1 MPHARPHTR
10 KKTPKRVL
18 ALPDLEH
25 AKSAVLGSLTSR
37 SGQRTYDH
45 AIREFVAWHCSE
57 PRLAFNR
64 TVVLRYRIYLEQR
77 QYAPA
82 TINLRLAAVRRVAFE
97 AADAGLLSP
106 EVAAGIRRMKGV
118 RRLGVRLGNWL
129 TPEQGRRLLEHP
141 EPGTPRALR
150 DYAML
155 AMLIGCGLRL
165 GELLALTLESIQQ
178 REEHWVIADL
188 VGKGGHVRTVPI
200 PQWVKSAVDAWT
212 TAAAITEGRVFR
224 AINKA
229 GRIWGDGMSP
239 KVLWD
244 VVRVAATHAGIEK
257 LAPHDLRRTCA
268 RLCHLA
274 GGELEQIQF
283 LLGHVSVQTT
293 ERYLGCK
300 QKLRCAVN
308 DRLGIEPDAAA

>member
-1 MPHARPHTR
+1 MSTSKSR
-10 KKTPKRVL
+10 KKRPPKRVL

-25 AKSAVLGSLTSR
+25 AKTAVLNSLTSA

-45 AIREFVAWHCSE
+45 AIREFVAWYCSE

-64 TVVLRYRIYLEQR
+64 TVVLRYRIHLEHR
-77 QYAPA
+77 KYAPA
-82 TINLRLAAVRRVAFE
+82 TINLRLAAVRRIAYE

-106 EVAAGIRRMKGV
+106 ELAAGIRRVKGV
-118 RRLGVRLGNWL
+118 RRIGVRLGSWL
-129 TPEQGRRLLEHP
+129 PPEQGRRLLESATLSTAR
-141 EPGTPRALR
+141 ELR
-150 DYAML
+150 DHAMV
-155 AMLIGCGLRL
+155 AMLIGCGLRRA
-165 GELLALTLESIQQ
+165 ELLALSLESIQR

-200 PQWVKSAVDAWT
+200 PTWVKGTVDAWT
-212 TAAAITEGRVFR
+212 AAAAISHGRVFR
-224 AINKA
+224 AINQA
-229 GRIWGDGMSP
+229 GRVWGDGMSP

-244 VVRVAATHAGIEK
+244 VVRAAAARAAIDK

-274 GGELEQIQF
+274 GGELDQIQF
-283 LLGHVSVQTT
+283 LPGHISIQTT

-300 QKLRCAVN
+300 QKLRIAVN
-308 DRLGIEPDAAA
+308 DRLGIEPDAP

>member
-1 MPHARPHTR
+1 MPKAKSR
-10 KKTPKRVL
+10 KKKPPTRVL

-25 AKSAVLGSLTSR
+25 VEAAVLNSLTST

-45 AIREFVAWHCSE
+45 AIREFVAWYCSE

-64 TVVLRYRIYLEQR
+64 TVGLRYRIHLEER
-77 QYAPA
+77 GYAPA
-82 TINLRLAAVRRVAFE
+82 TINLRLAAVRRVAYE

-106 EVAAGIRRMKGV
+106 ELAAGIRRVKGV
-118 RRLGVRLGNWL
+118 RRIGVRLGNWL
-129 TPEQGRRLLEHP
+129 TPEQGRRLLDDATP
-141 EPGTPRALR
+141 STPRGLR
-150 DYAML
+150 DHAMVAL
-155 AMLIGCGLRL
+155 LIGCGLRRA
-165 GELLALTLESIQQ
+165 ELLTLKLESIQQ

-200 PQWVKSAVDAWT
+200 PTWVKSTVDAWT
-212 TAAAITEGRVFR
+212 AAAAITHGPVFR

-229 GRIWGDGMSP
+229 GRVWGDGMSP
-239 KVLWD
+239 EVLWD
-244 VVRVAATHAGIEK
+244 VVRAAAARAGIDK

-274 GGELEQIQF
+274 GGELDQIQF
-283 LLGHVSVQTT
+283 LLGHVSIQTT

-300 QKLRCAVN
+300 QKLRIAVN
-308 DRLGIEPDAAA
+308 DRLGIEPDAA